1 MISFSTTPGG
11 SPVSRWWIAVCSESI
26 GISRAPVASA
36 SAVTSSPPT
45 TSDSLLASATSM
57 PSVSATIV
65 GPRPA
70 EPTIALSTRSAPDSA
85 TSEIRP
91 SGPRRTSPPVH
102 CSAASAAASG
112 SQTAILATPYIRACA
127 ISCSWLRP
135 ADRPTTSNA
144 PFARAM
150 TSSAWVP
157 MDPVEPRMRTRFT
170 GAH

>member
-45 TSDSLLASATSM
+45 TSDSLLASATSI

-70 EPTIALSTRSAPDSA
+70 EPT
-85 TSEIRP
+85 
-91 SGPRRTSPPVH
+91 
-102 CSAASAAASG
+102 
-112 SQTAILATPYIRACA
+112 
-127 ISCSWLRP
+127 
-135 ADRPTTSNA
+135 
-144 PFARAM
+144 
-150 TSSAWVP
+150 
-157 MDPVEPRMRTRFT
+157 MR
-170 GAH
+170 

>member
-1 MISFSTTPGG
+1 MISLSTTPGG

-57 PSVSATIV
+57 PSVRATIV

-85 TSEIRP
+85 TRLIRP
-91 SGPRRTSPPVH
+91 SGPAQH
-102 CSAASAAASG
+102 LAAAS
-112 SQTAILATPYIRACA
+112 TARRRARR
-127 ISCSWLRP
+127 RP
-135 ADRPTTSNA
+135 R
-144 PFARAM
+144 R
-150 TSSAWVP
+150 
-157 MDPVEPRMRTRFT
+157 
-170 GAH
+170 